1 MLKHFFSYS
10 PLYQEAGISV
20 IRIIVG
26 LFMVYHGWEVF
37 NSEIMKG
44 YTTQDAFKSYS
55 SPLPMVY
62 MGKAAE
68 LISGLL
74 LTFGFLTKV
83 GAMILMFTMLY
94 ISFFVGHG
102 KVWYEDQH
110 PFLFVLLALVFF
122 FTGPGKWSVDYF
134 IFNKNKKLAEQ
145 KIKSH

>member
-1 MLKHFFSYS
+1 MFKYLLSYS
-10 PLYQEAGISV
+10 PAGQEAGISV

-37 NSEIMKG
+37 DSVTMKG
-44 YTTQDAFKSYS
+44 YLTQDAFKNYS
-55 SPLPMVY
+55 SPLPMIY
-62 MGKAAE
+62 MGKTAE

-74 LTFGFLTKV
+74 LAFGFLTRV
-83 GAMILMFTMLY
+83 GCIILIGTMLY

-122 FTGPGKWSVDYF
+122 FTGPGKWSVDYL
-134 IFNKNKKLAEQ
+134 IFNKD
-145 KIKSH
+145 KI